1 MKILKIDT
9 RILRNIKNIYAV
21 TIKNIERI
29 NAEKNIGRI
38 NVEKNIGRINAE
50 KNIGRINAEISGNIV
65 KRDMRK
71 LESNARNN
79 SQVVHEIFQEVL
91 EVLQM
96 KGHCLQV

>member
-1 MKILKIDT
+1 MPGGITKNGEKIMWD
-9 RILRNIKNIYAV
+9 IKEIYAM
-21 TIKNIERI
+21 TI
-29 NAEKNIGRI
+29 KNIGRI
-38 NVEKNIGRINAE
+38 NAEKNIGRINAE

-79 SQVVHEIFQEVL
+79 PQVVHEIFQEVL

-96 KGHCLQV
+96 NGHYLQV